1 MPKWP
6 LKLLLLMCC
15 AFCAC
20 GRTPGVDS
28 AEGQRVPL
36 RILYQDDLCGGN
48 RPTPSVTRVV
58 DSDQLK
64 RILSETKGRMLG
76 QLPSTPAVDFDTAH
90 VVTIQMG
97 QKPTG
102 GYGIELADPY
112 AHVGAGE
119 ALIQLR
125 WIEPVPGTI
134 VIQVLTSP
142 CLIVALPKGDYGRIV
157 ITDETGK
164 VRGTISLP

>member
-1 MPKWP
+1 MPKLP

-28 AEGQRVPL
+28 AEGKRIPV

-48 RPTPSVTRVV
+48 RPTPSVTLVTG
-58 DSDQLK
+58 SDQLK
-64 RILSETKGRMLG
+64 RIFTETKGRMLG
-76 QLPSTPAVDFDTAH
+76 QLPPTPAVDFDADH

-102 GYGIELADPY
+102 GYGIELAEPY
-112 AHVGAGE
+112 APLNAGE
-119 ALIQLR
+119 ALIRLR
-125 WIEPVPGTI
+125 WIEPAPGTI
-134 VIQVLTSP
+134 AHPDIDQPLSH
-142 CLIVALPKGDYGRIV
+142 CFAAQRRLRKNRHNG
-157 ITDETGK
+157 
-164 VRGTISLP
+164 

>member
-1 MPKWP
+1 
-6 LKLLLLMCC
+6 MCC

-28 AEGQRVPL
+28 AEGKRIPV

-48 RPTPSVTRVV
+48 RPTPSVTLVTG
-58 DSDQLK
+58 SDQLK
-64 RILSETKGRMLG
+64 RILTETKGRMLG
-76 QLPSTPAVDFDTAH
+76 QLPPTPAADFDADH

-112 AHVGAGE
+112 ATPRRRGGPHPA
-119 ALIQLR
+119 ALDRTGTWHNRHTDIDQPLSHSCAAQRRLR
-125 WIEPVPGTI
+125 KNRHNG
-134 VIQVLTSP
+134 
-142 CLIVALPKGDYGRIV
+142 
-157 ITDETGK
+157 
-164 VRGTISLP
+164 

>member
-1 MPKWP
+1 MPKLP
-6 LKLLLLMCC
+6 LKLLFLMCC

-28 AEGQRVPL
+28 AEGKRIPL

-48 RPTPSVTRVV
+48 RPAPSVTIVTG
-58 DSDQLK
+58 SDQLK
-64 RILSETKGRMLG
+64 RILTETKGRMLG
-76 QLPSTPAVDFDTAH
+76 QLPPTPAADFDTDH

-112 AHVGAGE
+112 ARVGAGE
-119 ALIQLR
+119 ALIRLR
-125 WIEPVPGTI
+125 WIEPAPGTI
-134 VIQVLTSP
+134 VIQILTSP
-142 CLIVALPKGDYGRIV
+142 CLIVALPKGDYERIV
-157 ITDETGK
+157 ITDETRN
-164 VRGTISLP
+164 VRDTISLP